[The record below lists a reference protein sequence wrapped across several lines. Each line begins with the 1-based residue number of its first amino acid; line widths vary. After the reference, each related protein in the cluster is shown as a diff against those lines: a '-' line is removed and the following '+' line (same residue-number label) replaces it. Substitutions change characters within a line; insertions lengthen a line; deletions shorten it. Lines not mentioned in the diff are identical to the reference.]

1 MPIEVMSAKCGCNTK
16 LIREYFDSAIH
27 YPTLKT
33 VMEVESVLKKAT
45 RPMKRAEIRRKM
57 KNRIMHQS
65 LNIILAYF
73 LERGMVVNSNEGF
86 VWIYNPSKA
95 FKSYIAKHTVKVM

>member
-1 MPIEVMSAKCGCNTK
+1 MAIEIMNMECGCNSK

-33 VMEVESVLKKAT
+33 VMEVENVLKKAAG
-45 RPMKRAEIRRKM
+45 PMKRAEIRRKM
-57 KNRIMHQS
+57 NNRIMHQS

-73 LERGMVVNSNEGF
+73 LGKGMIVNSNQGF

-95 FKSYIAKHTVKVM
+95 FKSYIKKNTVKVM